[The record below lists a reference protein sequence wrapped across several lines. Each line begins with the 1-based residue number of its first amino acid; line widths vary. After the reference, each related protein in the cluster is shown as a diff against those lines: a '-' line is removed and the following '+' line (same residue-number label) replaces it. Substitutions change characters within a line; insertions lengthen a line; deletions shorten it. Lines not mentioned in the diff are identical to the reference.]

1 MADGNEFDTWL
12 NNREVNAPLKPVEPA
27 PTPQTEDTFGQF
39 LDQRRQNAATL
50 ADAYIQNA
58 PDSDKMANAVRIAE
72 EAERLGFDVP
82 ADMLTDPKSAVVRQI
97 ESASRRAQ
105 LMNSSRLS
113 SWVVADPVNAALM
126 KRDAENLSGIAA
138 TINAFGAGT
147 DRAVT
152 GVGYGMVQ
160 RSSEN
165 NLDQMQQAIADREK
179 GIADIFA
186 DEVDRVSEARLA
198 GDDNYQPFTG
208 TLMRSIR
215 AWRENSNTPEEDA
228 REIAV
233 LERNL
238 DWAYEQSNANSQRI
252 GQTYG
257 TSAARRRGDEA
268 VAAISALPTAGE
280 QITALGEYIKE
291 NPGDFSAWLGLVVVE
306 SSPILAV
313 GAATTA
319 LTKNPGA
326 GAAAAGLTSG
336 LMGEAQTFDALVREG
351 GYDLSDPAHRAA
363 LVGDPEFRRLTRDR
377 AFAYGATVG
386 LMDGLS
392 GGLAG
397 TQLVKSVAGDMVLQ
411 SFAQAA
417 MGSSGEALALL
428 ASGQQLNM
436 VDVIVEG
443 LAEFAT
449 APLEVAGVGGG
460 ILRARHAARG
470 DQAFFRALADGA
482 NSSQTKL
489 SAPKKYHEAIDALTK
504 DGPVESLYV
513 DAQSLDELFQSRGE
527 SAADFLANLTGV
539 DLAAFSAALDAGGN
553 VEIPTASYA
562 AQIAGTDFDTILR
575 EHLKTD
581 PDRLS
586 VAEVKALEKQTPDL
600 MARAQATTE
609 QQGER
614 GAALEEARQ
623 TIVSALRTQGQTS
636 AVAMQNAE
644 PLVAFVATQAQ
655 RIGVT
660 PEQYLERFPLPEIRG
675 AFPTVVAGQMPAP
688 IRAAMP
694 NADPA
699 VVAEALA
706 AEGIDAATATP
717 EEAVASYERYTGAL
731 NQMGEGS
738 TPDVPN
744 PPTLDT
750 NTGTRRLPNLER
762 MSPGPVAGVR
772 ELASRYMAANG
783 MPVRHQSTYITVD
796 VERAKRIADEYEK
809 MESNPQDPEVKAAY
823 DALVAETVAQYEAL
837 LELGMTFEF
846 IVGED
851 PYASPRDAIIDMQE
865 NNHLWVFPT
874 DDGFGSINESVED
887 NPLLA
892 MTDYVIDGR
901 QVRVNDLFRIVHDVF
916 GHGSEGAAFGPR
928 GEENAWQAHVR
939 MFTPLAARAM
949 TSETRGQNSWVN
961 FGPYGEQNRAD
972 PKNTVFADQKVGLL
986 PEWVSTV
993 GQAEDIG
1000 YTDAEAQANFETWFS
1015 DSKVV
1020 DRKGEPRVMFH
1031 GTRADVETFFPLSHF
1046 GTARAANQRLN
1057 PEQGTRRVDDG
1068 ARVVPVLLS
1077 IQNPLDLSR
1086 ETTPNTM
1093 ESWQT
1098 PADMLD
1104 QVQLELRKAGQ
1115 TVAADAIRADVDQMR
1130 NDDVI
1135 DGTDPAAV
1143 EAGERAIAV
1152 LESLG
1157 YDGLVYEN
1165 RVEDTGSTSFV
1176 AFRPEQVKSPFNTGR
1191 FNRRDPRILYQSGQ
1205 PAIPTN
1211 ADGTVTLT
1219 HWSDAPRDVITPTT
1233 AGTGPLRGAERN
1245 RRGPQKTF
1253 FGIGVGMPGGY
1264 RKENLGPYKHEA
1276 RVPLTDLYN
1285 MSEDPNGF
1293 FDAMPANVAVLSMQR
1308 MGWVEEQVQAAGF
1321 KGYYVTSGP
1330 QGMSAALFEDV
1341 AAASVADDRM
1351 MELFQSGATP
1361 DFFSALT
1368 REVENAKQKKA
1379 GAKEWFAVIQKLP
1392 GVKKAEIE
1400 WSGVEAW
1407 LFAQEG
1413 QIAREDVAAFLRD
1426 NEVEVET
1433 VVRSGSAEDE
1443 YSETGVEGY
1452 EVDVDSDSTM
1462 IDEDEEYLREQGWD
1476 IYGPDLTE
1484 KRLDQIN
1491 EERAEEGEKP
1501 LDELPDGEEDA
1512 LRDAAFEI
1520 ASDEYYND
1528 PNYEYGVLIT
1538 YPDGETV
1545 TETIY
1550 VYSYGETMW
1559 NGSTYGSTYEAR
1571 DAIVDEYRDEAR
1583 ERAGGVGEGGGTK
1596 WGDYTETGGENYREV
1611 LLTVPNLQAR
1621 GPNADLNVGAF
1632 VNTNHFD
1639 DPNIVVHARLNERLA
1654 ANGDKVLF
1662 VEEVQSDL
1670 GSYWR
1675 ERGGF
1680 DPQQVGAYEQA
1691 MTRAET
1697 AAAAYRDRRDAHWLR
1712 ARELGER
1719 LGPDAASEIGGSLN
1733 PEDTA
1738 MSLIRAAML
1747 MRETQDT
1754 MLGELADLDFSAEE
1768 QAFEAAMPRPGQDGY
1783 EDFAAW
1789 SREDSAVS
1797 EAAQQVMDL
1806 REAAQDIRAKGK
1818 VTEPVTP
1825 FEGEAYYA
1833 LMMKK
1838 LLKMAAE
1845 EGADRLAWTPAY
1857 MQARRWSGAVQNVVQ
1872 EITWND
1878 TFVWVA
1884 EDGASG
1890 PAREVLLNGTN
1901 GQDGFL
1907 VDDEGVI
1914 REKSRG
1920 GGRIPEGQV
1929 VGKNISE
1936 LIGGVMAKRV
1946 MEESAGSIT
1955 GENIVIGGD
1964 GYKISYDQQI
1974 KKFVEK
1980 FAKKYGG
1987 RVVVDKTMPDFA
1999 NSTNSE
2005 PLARAVKRFGYANT
2019 LNALRASD
2027 LRSPEFWVAL
2037 DAKYDAKFVEAE
2049 ARVDE
2054 AIAENEAQIAEY
2066 EKQLAAIDPA
2076 SETRFTDMKFLADKL
2091 ARLQEFTENRYQ
2103 EKRDFANPERRAETV
2118 YINLR
2123 RENVFTEKQIVS
2135 VLPEDALPQGD
2146 AVWSVVITDKMREA
2160 AKEAQPLYQ
2169 RRPQGAR
2176 GSILLPTQPGQ
2187 APVITLFEGADLSTF
2202 LHESG
2207 HYFLHVL
2214 QEMAKTGEVADWDAI
2229 LNWWGQNIEGIA
2241 KDGGVT
2247 EDQVRA
2253 YLKRG
2258 TTGDVDIDRAVNVGL
2273 QEQWARAFETYLMEG
2288 NAPSNALRSAFEA
2301 FSSWLISVYRRVKGD
2316 LNVAVSDE
2324 IRGVF
2329 DRMLAT
2335 DEEIA
2340 AASQKYGTDKLVA
2353 DSAEALG
2360 VDVEEYAKLVRLGGE
2375 AQDEAKQAMLR
2386 AIMAPIRAERTQ
2398 QYREERA
2405 VVEAEIAARVNAK
2418 PANRVREWL
2427 GNERWLGTEDQTPPT
2442 RLPLDLR
2449 MNRQSIIDDFG
2460 QDTLDALPRGSR
2472 PLTTNETSLRAD
2484 DVAGWFGYKSGG
2496 EMLQDITTSPKAS
2509 DEIKMLT
2516 KAEMRRR
2523 HGDVLTDGTIEAEAV
2538 AAIHGEKRGQLIA
2551 AELRA
2556 LNKTARV
2563 GTVTTRSQAREIARR
2578 TISAMPIRKAVRS
2591 GQYLVAERRAS
2602 ERSQQAVAKG
2612 DFPAAYEAKREQLLN
2627 NALYMESKAA
2637 DEMLAKVE
2645 SRVAKLK
2652 SKGTRKNLAG
2662 EYLAAIDDILQA
2674 YDFRKSTTQRREK
2687 SLANLAAYIE
2697 MMETAGRG
2705 NELAIPDKVREAA
2718 SIQPY
2723 RTLTMNELRGVYDS
2737 LVNIEHTARMK
2748 QKLRDAQNER
2758 DKTKVI
2764 DAMVASIEANVPNA
2778 NRNRVKTNAE
2788 KRKDWARDNMNLLLS
2803 ADTILRKLDGFERGA
2818 VYDAI
2823 KENLDI
2829 AAANAVVA
2837 RQEAGEKFE
2846 ELYRPY
2852 TKRERRELSKK
2863 TYHATLKGSFSK
2875 WDLISMALNM
2885 GNADNLNR
2893 LMDKDS
2899 GRGFNAAQV
2908 EYAKNQLDQRD
2919 WDFVVASWRYI
2930 DSFWPQIVAR
2940 ERRVTGV
2947 EPVKVVAT
2955 EVTTPFG
2962 TVMGGYY
2969 PIKYDGDQSGIV
2981 ENEDFAEILQNMQGG
2996 RFGKAQTKNG
3006 HLKERA
3012 NGSGGR
3018 VLQLGIE
3025 VMHMHVGQVIHD
3037 LAFSEGVVNAYT
3049 LLNDPRVRAAFEKK
3063 GLLSDHRTLEVWLQ
3077 DVAVGQIAGG
3087 GVWGKL
3093 AVRAKNNFTLS
3104 KLAFSASTVLLQ
3116 LTGASQSAVVV
3127 GKKNLALGYSDY
3139 AKDPQGAAERI
3150 MALSPFMAERQ
3161 TTFNRDIR
3169 DLMGDI
3175 AEGPASGRL
3184 GDAQQWVARWGFLPM
3199 QKAQFYGVDLPT
3211 WLAGYR
3217 QGMDKF
3223 GDDAKA
3229 ILHADRMV
3237 ARAQASGIF
3246 ADRSAFERG
3255 STSRDTRQNGF
3266 IRLFTTLG
3274 SYMFAKGN
3282 IAYEVLGK
3290 ARKDVDGFNT
3300 RSLIVALS
3308 AAADMALLFTVEAI
3322 FYHMIKGTL
3331 PGGDD
3336 DDEASWGKF
3345 LARETVLSMMSTVPG
3360 IRDVGSAMSGF
3371 DAGAYSSIIDTVFV
3385 RPSVQIGQAEIDGPL
3400 LRSLSSATGALAGLP
3415 TGQLNRTVDAWYRL
3429 ENGDDVAPIEFLMG
3443 PK

>member
-12 NNREVNAPLKPVEPA
+12 DNREVNAPPSPVEPA
-27 PTPQTEDTFGQF
+27 PEPQTEDTFGQF
-39 LDQRRQNAATL
+39 LDQRQRNAATM
-50 ADAYIQNA
+50 ADIYIQNA
-58 PDSDKMANAVRIAE
+58 PDSDVMANAVRIGE
-72 EAERLGFDVP
+72 EAKRLGFDVP
-82 ADMLTDPKSAVVRQI
+82 AEALTDPKSAIVRQI
-97 ESASRRAQ
+97 EAASRRSQ

-113 SWVVADPVNAALM
+113 SWVVADPVNAALV
-126 KRDAENLSGIAA
+126 KRDAENLSGTAA
-138 TINAFGAGT
+138 TISAFGAGT

-152 GVGYGMVQ
+152 GSAFSAVQ
-160 RSSEN
+160 RMNEK
-165 NLDQMQQAIADREK
+165 NLDQMQQAIADRER
-179 GIADIFA
+179 GIGDIFM
-186 DEVDRVSEARLA
+186 DEVDRMSDARLE
-198 GDDNYQPFTG
+198 GDDNYQPYTG
-208 TLMRSIR
+208 TLMRTIR
-215 AWRENSNTPEEDA
+215 SWRQSSNTPEEDE

-238 DWAYEQSNANSQRI
+238 NWAYEKGNANSQRI
-252 GQTYG
+252 GETYG
-257 TSAARRRGDEA
+257 TSAARRRADEA
-268 VAAISALPTAGE
+268 VASISALPTAGE
-280 QITALGEYIKE
+280 QVAALGEYIKE

-306 SSPILAV
+306 SAPILAV
-313 GAATTA
+313 GAGTTLATR
-319 LTKNPGA
+319 NPRA
-326 GAAAAGLTSG
+326 GAAVAGLTSG
-336 LMGEAQTFDALVREG
+336 LIGEAQTFDALVREG
-351 GYDLSDPAHRAA
+351 GYDLSDPEHRAA
-363 LVGDPEFRRLTRDR
+363 LVSDPEFRRLTRDR
-377 AFAYGATVG
+377 AFAYGATIG

-397 TQLVKSVAGDMVLQ
+397 TTLAKSVAGDMILQ
-411 SFAQAA
+411 SFAQAG

-436 VDVIVEG
+436 VDIIVEG

-449 APLEVAGVGGG
+449 APFEVLGVGGG
-460 ILRARHAARG
+460 IINARQTARG

-489 SAPKKYHEAIDALTK
+489 NAPKKYHEAIDALTK

-539 DLAAFSAALDAGGN
+539 DMAAFSAALDAGGN
-553 VEIPTASYA
+553 IEIPTASYA
-562 AQIAGTDFDTILR
+562 TQIAGTDFDAILR

-581 PDRLS
+581 PERMS
-586 VAEVKALEKQTPDL
+586 VAEVKAMEQQAPDL
-600 MARAQATTE
+600 MARAQAATE

-636 AVAMQNAE
+636 TVAQQNAE

-655 RIGVT
+655 RLNIP
-660 PEQYLERFPLPEIRG
+660 PEEFMRRFPLPEIQG
-675 AFPTVVAGQMPAP
+675 EFPVVTRDQLPAP
-688 IRAAMP
+688 LLAAVP
-694 NADPA
+694 DADPA
-699 VVAEALA
+699 VFAEALA
-706 AEGIDAATATP
+706 AEGIDPAEATP
-717 EEAVASYERYTGAL
+717 EQAAEAYARYEGAVTL
-731 NQMGEGS
+731 EQDTARGDF
-738 TPDVPN
+738 DVPDM
-744 PPTLDT
+744 TADV
-750 NTGTRRLPNLER
+750 RRLPNLER
-762 MSPGPVAGVR
+762 MSPGPVPGVR

-783 MPVRHQSTYITVD
+783 LPVRHQATYVTVD

-823 DALVAETVAQYEAL
+823 DALVEETIAQYETL

-846 IVGED
+846 ISGED
-851 PYASPRDAIIDMQE
+851 PYNSPRDAIVDMQE

-961 FGPYGEQNRAD
+961 YGPYGEQNRAD
-972 PKNTVFADQKVGLL
+972 PKNTIFADQKVGLL

-1000 YTDAEAQANFETWFS
+1000 YTDTEAQANFEAWFGE
-1015 DSKVV
+1015 SKVV
-1020 DRKGEPRVMFH
+1020 DRRGEPRIMFH
-1031 GTRADVETFFPLSHF
+1031 GTRADMETFFPLSHF

-1057 PEQGTRRVDDG
+1057 PEQGTRTVDTG

-1077 IQNPLDLSR
+1077 IQNPLNLAR

-1104 QVQLELRKAGQ
+1104 QVQLELRKAGHTDAAN
-1115 TVAADAIRADVDQMR
+1115 TVRADVDQMR

-1135 DGTDPAAV
+1135 DGSDPAAV
-1143 EAGERAIAV
+1143 AAGERAIEV

-1191 FNRRDPRILYQSGQ
+1191 FDRRDPRILYQGQ
-1205 PAIPTN
+1205 QAEPTVPIN
-1211 ADGTVTLT
+1211 PDGTVTLT
-1219 HWSDAPRDVITPTT
+1219 HWSNDHRAVLSPSK
-1233 AGTGPLRGAERN
+1233 AGTGPLRGEER
-1245 RRGPQKTF
+1245 RRNGPQKTF
-1253 FGIGVGMPGGY
+1253 FGIAVDQPYGYKKESLGSYRHEVRMPIG
-1264 RKENLGPYKHEA
+1264 
-1276 RVPLTDLYN
+1276 DLYN
-1285 MSEDPNGF
+1285 MTEDPNGF
-1293 FDAMPANVAVLSMQR
+1293 YDAIPEEIERYVMQHV
-1308 MGWVEEQVQAAGF
+1308 GWVEEQIKAAGF

-1330 QGMSAALFEDV
+1330 QNMAAALFEDV
-1341 AAASVADDRM
+1341 VPDTVVNDTWM
-1351 MELFQSGATP
+1351 PLFQSGATP

-1379 GAKEWFAVIQKLP
+1379 GAREWFSIIQKLP

-1433 VVRSGSAEDE
+1433 VIRSGEGVDEDT
-1443 YSETGVEGY
+1443 YSETGVTGY
-1452 EVDVDSDSTM
+1452 EVDVDSYSTTL
-1462 IDEDEEYLREQGWD
+1462 DEDEDYLRETGWD
-1476 IYGPDLTE
+1476 QYGDELIE
-1484 KRLDQIN
+1484 ERLEQIN
-1491 EERAEEGEKP
+1491 EERAEEGEDP
-1501 LDELPDGEEDA
+1501 LDELPDGEEDK
-1512 LRDAAFEI
+1512 LRDIAFER
-1520 ASDEYYND
+1520 ASDQYYED
-1528 PNYEYGVLIT
+1528 PNVQYNVAIT
-1538 YPDGETV
+1538 FPDGEHRNESIDMLNYGV
-1545 TETIY
+1545 TYWDGNPYTD
-1550 VYSYGETMW
+1550 V
-1559 NGSTYGSTYEAR
+1559 
-1571 DAIVDEYRDEAR
+1571 DEAR
-1583 ERAGGVGEGGGTK
+1583 QAIVEHYFDEAQDRRGEEGEGGGTK

-1611 LLTVPNLQAR
+1611 LLTVPDLEAR
-1621 GPNADLNVGAF
+1621 GPNAELDVRPF
-1632 VNTNHFD
+1632 VNDSHFD
-1639 DPNIVVHARLNERLA
+1639 NPNIVVHARLNERLA

-1675 ERGGF
+1675 EKGGA
-1680 DPQQVGAYEQA
+1680 P
-1691 MTRAET
+1691 TR
-1697 AAAAYRDRRDAHWLR
+1697 
-1712 ARELGER
+1712 
-1719 LGPDAASEIGGSLN
+1719 
-1733 PEDTA
+1733 
-1738 MSLIRAAML
+1738 
-1747 MRETQDT
+1747 
-1754 MLGELADLDFSAEE
+1754 
-1768 QAFEAAMPRPGQDGY
+1768 
-1783 EDFAAW
+1783 
-1789 SREDSAVS
+1789 
-1797 EAAQQVMDL
+1797 
-1806 REAAQDIRAKGK
+1806 
-1818 VTEPVTP
+1818 EPITP

-1872 EITWND
+1872 EITWQDN
-1878 TFVWVA
+1878 FNWIA
-1884 EDGASG
+1884 EDGSMG
-1890 PAREVLLNGTN
+1890 VAREVLLSGTN

-1907 VDDEGVI
+1907 VDAEGVI
-1914 REKSRG
+1914 REKSRV
-1920 GGRIPEGQV
+1920 GGRIPEDQV

-1946 MEESAGSIT
+1946 MEESNGDIS

-1987 RVVVDKTMPDFA
+1987 RVIVDKTMPDFVK
-1999 NSTNSE
+1999 STNSE
-2005 PLARAVKRFGYANT
+2005 PLTRAVARFGYVNT
-2019 LNALRASD
+2019 LDALRASD
-2027 LRSPEFWVAL
+2027 IRSPEFWAQL
-2037 DAKYDAKFVEAE
+2037 DKNYEARFVEAE
-2049 ARVDE
+2049 ARVDA
-2054 AIAENEAQIAEY
+2054 AIAENEAQLAEY
-2066 EKQLAAIDPA
+2066 EAEIATLAAPGGPDD
-2076 SETRFTDMKFLADKL
+2076 SRRMLLNDKL
-2091 ARLQEFTENRYQ
+2091 ARSQEFTENRYE
-2103 EKRDFANPERRAETV
+2103 EKRSFSDPERRAETV
-2118 YINLR
+2118 FINIR
-2123 RENVFTEKQIVS
+2123 RENLLTEKQIAT

-2146 AVWSVVITDKMREA
+2146 AVWSVTITDKMREA
-2160 AKEAQPLYQ
+2160 AMEAQPLYQ

-2187 APVITLFEGADLSTF
+2187 APVITLFESADLSTF

-2207 HYFLHVL
+2207 HYFLHTL
-2214 QEMAKTGEVADWDAI
+2214 QEMAKTGENADWDAI
-2229 LNWWGQNIEGIA
+2229 LNWWGQNIDGIA

-2253 YLKRG
+2253 YLQRG
-2258 TTGDVDIDRAVNVGL
+2258 TTGDIDLDRAVNVGL

-2288 NAPSNALRSAFEA
+2288 KSPSNALRSAFEA

-2316 LNVAVSDE
+2316 LNVNVSDE

-2360 VDVEEYAKLVRLGGE
+2360 VDIEEYAKLVRLGGE
-2375 AQDEAKQAMLR
+2375 AQDEAKQSLMR
-2386 AIMAPIRAERTQ
+2386 AIMAPIRAERTR

-2427 GNERWLGTEDQTPPT
+2427 GNERWLGTDDQTPPT
-2442 RLPLDLR
+2442 RIPLDLR
-2449 MNRQSIIDDFG
+2449 MNRQSIIEDFG
-2460 QDTLDALPRGSR
+2460 QETLDALPRGSR
-2472 PLTTNETSLRAD
+2472 PITTNETSLRAD
-2484 DVAGWFGYKSGG
+2484 DVAGWFGYKSGS
-2496 EMLQDITTSPKAS
+2496 EMIEDITTSPKAS

-2523 HGDVLTDGTIEAEAV
+2523 YGDILTDGTIEAEAV
-2538 AAIHGEKRGQLIA
+2538 TALHGEKRGQLIA

-2556 LNKTARV
+2556 LNKTARS

-2578 TISAMPIRKAVRS
+2578 TISSMPIRKAVRS
-2591 GQYLVAERRAS
+2591 GQYLAAERRAS

-2637 DEMLAKVE
+2637 DEMLTKVE

-2687 SLANLAAYIE
+2687 SLANLAAYIT
-2697 MMETAGRG
+2697 MMEEAGRG

-2758 DKTKVI
+2758 DKTKTI
-2764 DAMVASIEANVPNA
+2764 EAMVASIEKNVPDA

-2829 AAANAVVA
+2829 AAANAVIA

-2846 ELYRPY
+2846 ELYAPY
-2852 TKRERRELSKK
+2852 TARERREMSKK

-2885 GNADNLNR
+2885 GNVDNLNR

-2899 GRGFNAAQV
+2899 GRGFNASQI
-2908 EYAKNQLDQRD
+2908 EYAKQQLDQRD
-2919 WDFVVASWRYI
+2919 WDFVSGAWRYI

-2947 EPVKVVAT
+2947 EPVKVEAR
-2955 EVTTPFG
+2955 EVETPFG
-2962 TVMGGYY
+2962 TIQGGYY

-3012 NGSGGR
+3012 KGSGGR

-3025 VMHMHVGQVIHD
+3025 VMHMHVGQVVHD
-3037 LAFSEGVVNAYT
+3037 LMFSEGVVNAYT

-3104 KLAFSASTVLLQ
+3104 KLAFNASTVLLQ
-3116 LTGASQSAVVV
+3116 LTGVTQSAVVV
-3127 GKKNLALGYSDY
+3127 GKRNLALGYSDY

-3175 AEGPASGRL
+3175 AEGPASSRL
-3184 GDAQQWVARWGFLPM
+3184 ADVQQWVARWGFLPM

-3223 GDDAKA
+3223 NNDEAKA
-3229 ILHADRMV
+3229 ALHADRMV

-3290 ARKDVDGFNT
+3290 ARREVDGFNT
-3300 RSLIVALS
+3300 RSLFVSLS
-3308 AAADMALLFTVEAI
+3308 AAADMVLLFTVEAF
-3322 FYHMIKGTL
+3322 FYNLIKGTL
-3331 PGGDD
+3331 PGDDDD
-3336 DDEASWGKF
+3336 DDESWAKF

-3360 IRDVGSAMSGF
+3360 IRDIGSTMQGF
-3371 DAGAYSSIIDTVFV
+3371 DAGAYSSIIDTVFT
-3385 RPSVQIGQAEIDGPL
+3385 RPAVQIGQGEVDAAL
-3400 LRSLSSATGALAGLP
+3400 LRSLSSAAGAIVGLP
-3415 TGQLNRTVDAWYRL
+3415 TGQLNKTVDAWYKL
-3429 ENGDDVAPIEFLMG
+3429 EEGEDISPIEFLMG
-3443 PK
+3443 ANR